1 MIKRAICY
9 LLALICICSAMFMF
23 TYLMFNRI
31 DRALFIAGLFALGA
45 LTIGFIIL
53 GDRLGEIEE
62 EKYEQEK

>member
-9 LLALICICSAMFMF
+9 LLALVCICSALFMIA
-23 TYLMFNRI
+23 YLMFHRV

-45 LTIGFIIL
+45 GSIGFLIL

-62 EKYEQEK
+62 EEYEE